1 MKKTM
6 LIGEWRCGK
15 STLIRALSDP
25 GYAPRKVL
33 ALDFYRNFVNTPS
46 EFLENRRFYPALIT
60 ASADCD
66 ILVFVQD
73 AARSTCQMPPAFAA
87 MFNRRVLGVISKIDA
102 PDANLE
108 RARKFLLNTGVR
120 EILSVSAKQGTGLDE
135 LRAALTAESPQNT

>member
-1 MKKTM
+1 MKKVM
-6 LIGEWRCGK
+6 LIGEWRSGK

-25 GYAPRKVL
+25 GYMSRKVL

-66 ILVFVQD
+66 ILAFVQD
-73 AARSTCQMPPAFAA
+73 ATRSTCQMPPAFAA
-87 MFNRRVLGVISKIDA
+87 MFNRRVIGIITKIDVPGA
-102 PDANLE
+102 DQV

-120 EILSVSAKQGTGLDE
+120 KILSVSVKQGTGMKE
-135 LRAALTAESPQNT
+135 LRAILEQGSFSR

>member
-25 GYAPRKVL
+25 GYVPRKVL

-120 EILSVSAKQGTGLDE
+120 EILSVSAKQGWGLDE